1 MRVQFIKVGA
11 VVSIFGWIGLLAHQI
26 YWLTTVY
33 GAGAGHPTMAD
44 FIDTF
49 LGSFG
54 VSSSAQ
60 MLVTV
65 AFGVTLSVLVL
76 LRRSAW
82 AALGLF
88 LLALLVFYQTYLDGV
103 SIYFRAP
110 LGDGSWQRAAAAW
123 WKIYSSMIV
132 VRVIEFAFLI
142 GSLAFWIP
150 AFRFLKLHGRK
161 SAA

>member
-1 MRVQFIKVGA
+1 MRIQFIKVVA

-33 GAGAGHPTMAD
+33 GAAAGHPTMTD

-49 LGSFG
+49 LASFG

-65 AFGVTLSVLVL
+65 AIGVTLSILVFV
-76 LRRSAW
+76 RRSAW

-88 LLALLVFYQTYLDGV
+88 LLALLVFYQTYLDGI
-103 SIYFRAP
+103 SICFRPP

-123 WKIYSSMIV
+123 WKMYSSMIV
-132 VRVIEFAFLI
+132 VRGIEFAFLI
-142 GSLAFWIP
+142 GSLVFWIP
-150 AFRFLKLHGRK
+150 AFLFLRSQCKKPG
-161 SAA
+161 A